1 MKEGW
6 EIKTLK
12 EIGKTQTGSTPP
24 MSHKEYYNE
33 DYMPFVKPS
42 EINYDGLGN
51 INYATQMLSKQGAAV
66 GRVFEPYS
74 IFMVCIGASIGKIGI
89 SDREISCNQQIN
101 ILTPTDKYIRKFI
114 YYAMR
119 SPKFTNTVIK
129 EGLSATATLPIINK
143 SKWEN
148 LSIFI
153 PPLAE
158 QRKIVDFL
166 DTQFR
171 NIDAL
176 KNNAEQQ
183 LQAAKDLFQSAL
195 ASLLTPQNNWETKT
209 LKEIGKTQTGST
221 PPMSHKEYYNEDYM
235 PFVKPSEINYD
246 GLGNI
251 NYATQMLSKQGAA
264 VGRVFEPYSIFMVCI
279 GASIGKIGISDREIS
294 CNQQINILTP
304 TDKYIRKFIYYAMR
318 SPKFTNTVIKEGLSA
333 TATLPIINKSKWE
346 NLSISIPPLTEQQEI
361 ADKLDTL
368 SGKVQSLQ
376 DNYTQTLTLC
386 NDLKQALLKQIFD

>member
-89 SDREISCNQQIN
+89 SDRAISCNQQIN

-209 LKEIGKTQTGST
+209 LGEIGNFKRGGSFTKSDFVSSGIPCIHYGQIHMKFGVKTEKNISFLPQSCEAKAKFAEKGDLIIAITSEDNEGSCKCT
-221 PPMSHKEYYNEDYM
+221 AWMGDEK
-235 PFVKPSEINYD
+235 V
-246 GLGNI
+246 
-251 NYATQMLSKQGAA
+251 A
-264 VGRVFEPYSIFMVCI
+264 VGGHIAVYHHSLDPQFVS
-279 GASIGKIGISDREIS
+279 
-294 CNQQINILTP
+294 
-304 TDKYIRKFIYYAMR
+304 YYFR
-318 SPKFTNTVIKEGLSA
+318 SPKFQKDKLDFVHGFKVVEIKPSDIA
-333 TATLPIINKSKWE
+333 K
-346 NLSISIPPLTEQQEI
+346 ISITYPKTRDEQAYIVKE
-361 ADKLDTL
+361 LDTL